1 MPLEPGMTIM
11 IDVSMFKIP
20 EVIGGRIETGY
31 RITENGPVALS
42 PEMDR
47 LFATEIK

>member
-1 MPLEPGMTIM
+1 MRGKSAGFMKNFWDLCSRGEM
-11 IDVSMFKIP
+11 D
-20 EVIGGRIETGY
+20 GRIETGY